1 MLRWCYVVATW
12 IAEGCQRPNR
22 TSQRSSSALSKQKAW
37 FGKCRESTRTLSAAG
52 NEKLPP
58 ANVSLQRSTMGRLKE
73 KKQLTHSAGTFWWYA
88 KTLRIPNEKQHHVK
102 IHVET
107 QYIIPFS
114 NDLWCPPRNS
124 NGEKTHTKKTCCDGQ
139 KTTSTSTGQKKLI
152 RHCNT
157 SCMKWTALK
166 IPILPQW
173 NTDFSQSQWS
183 RLTSY
188 RRTYSPWR
196 NVYILTIP
204 F

>member
-1 MLRWCYVVATW
+1 MTKSQLRRHGLQTVVNDPIEHRNVLAVHYVSKKPGLESVVK
-12 IAEGCQRPNR
+12 
-22 TSQRSSSALSKQKAW
+22 ALARFRQLAMKS
-37 FGKCRESTRTLSAAG
+37 CRQPTL
-52 NEKLPP
+52 
-58 ANVSLQRSTMGRLKE
+58 VFKE
-73 KKQLTHSAGTFWWYA
+73 APWDGWKRKKQLTHSAGTFWWYA

-114 NDLWCPPRNS
+114 NDLRCPPRNS

-139 KTTSTSTGQKKLI
+139 KTTSTSTGQKKMI

-166 IPILPQW
+166 IPSLPQW